1 MTVSY
6 EVGDLFDPAWN
17 FDALAHGVNC
27 KGKMGSGIAV
37 AFRERWPLMYRN
49 YWWLCRSDTGFF
61 LPGQVYPWQA
71 EDGLTIYNI
80 ASQYLPGPDAKQ
92 EYLEAGLQY
101 VRFHMKHKGLNN
113 LGLPRIGAGIGGLT
127 FDTVCDTVV
136 SVFGESDLNV
146 TIVSLKE

>member
-1 MTVSY
+1 MSVNY
-6 EVGDLFDPAWN
+6 VEGDLFDPAFG
-17 FDALAHGVNC
+17 FDAIGHGVNC

-37 AFRERWPLMYRN
+37 EFRKRWPLMYRN
-49 YWWLCRSDTGFF
+49 YYWLCRSDTGFF
-61 LPGQVYPWQA
+61 LPGQVYPWKA

-92 EYLEAGLQY
+92 EYLEVGLQY
-101 VRFHMKHKGLNN
+101 VHFHMLQKGLTN

-127 FDTVCDTVV
+127 FQTVCDTVEF
-136 SVFGESDLNV
+136 VFGKSDLNV